1 MSKIIWF
8 LRFATYIYVMKRNKQ
23 LPTLTK
29 AEEEVMQVIWQLER
43 CLVRDI
49 MEQLGD
55 PDMPHSTVSSVVRI
69 LEKKGFV
76 DHKAYGK
83 TYEYFPVVTKE
94 EYAQHGVKSLVEK
107 YFSGSPKKLVSFLVQ
122 NENMN
127 LKELNDLL
135 KTIDNT
141 KKK

>member
-1 MSKIIWF
+1 
-8 LRFATYIYVMKRNKQ
+8 MKRNST

-29 AEEEVMQVIWQLER
+29 AEEEVMHIIWQLDR
-43 CLVRDI
+43 CLVKDI
-49 MEQLGD
+49 IDKLGD
-55 PDMPHSTVSSVVRI
+55 PDMPHSTISSVVRI

-83 TYEYFPVVTKE
+83 THEYFPIITKE
-94 EYAQHGVKSLVEK
+94 DYAQHGVKSLVEK
-107 YFSGSPKKLVSFLVQ
+107 YFGGSPRKLVSFLVQ
-122 NENMN
+122 NDNMD

-135 KTIDNT
+135 KTLDNP

>member
-1 MSKIIWF
+1 
-8 LRFATYIYVMKRNKQ
+8 MKRNNQ

-29 AEEEVMQVIWQLER
+29 AEEEVMHIIWQLER

-49 MEQLGD
+49 IDKLGD
-55 PDMPHSTVSSVVRI
+55 PDMPHSTISSVVRI

-83 TYEYFPVVTKE
+83 THEYFPIVPKE
-94 EYAQHGVKSLVEK
+94 EYAQHGIKSLVEK
-107 YFSGSPKKLVSFLVQ
+107 YFSGSPKKLVSYLVQ
-122 NENMN
+122 REDMN

-135 KTIDNT
+135 KTIDNP